1 MSSTGARTLS
11 LLSLLQ
17 RRRHW
22 AGPELASRLEV
33 SARTLR
39 RDVERLRDLGY
50 PVQATRGLDGGYRL
64 GPGAALPPLLL
75 DDEQAV
81 ALAVGLHTA
90 AATGATGTGEAS
102 VQALATLAQV
112 LPTRLR
118 RRVEALLAMTV
129 PGTWGSRGPAVS
141 SADLLL
147 LASACRDTERVR
159 FAYTSATG
167 DRTDREV
174 EPHRLV
180 ALGRRWYLVAYDLAR
195 QDWRSFR
202 LDRLAD
208 LTSTGVRARP
218 RALPATD
225 AAAFVRA
232 GVEASTERLPDPHR
246 VEVLVEAPVEVVAAA
261 VGRWGTTEDAGD
273 GRTRL
278 RMSADSLDWPCHAL
292 GVLPAEF
299 RVVEPPELVA
309 QLAEWAGRFSR
320 AAQAGEHGA

>member
-1 MSSTGARTLS
+1 VSSTGARTLS

-22 AGPELASRLEV
+22 SGPELAARLEV

-64 GPGAALPPLLL
+64 GAGAALPPLLL

-81 ALAVGLHTA
+81 ALAVGLHA
-90 AATGATGTGEAS
+90 AAASGATGTGEAS
-102 VQALATLAQV
+102 VRVLATLSQV
-112 LPTRLR
+112 LPARLR
-118 RRVEALLAMTV
+118 RRVEALVAMTV
-129 PGTWGSRGPAVS
+129 PAVWGSAGTAAPP
-141 SADLLL
+141 ADLLL
-147 LASACRDTERVR
+147 LATACRDGERVR
-159 FAYTSATG
+159 FGYTSATG
-167 DRTDREV
+167 ERTEREV

-180 ALGRRWYLVAYDLAR
+180 PLGRRWYLVAYDLVR

-202 LDRLAD
+202 LDRLTD
-208 LTSTGVRARP
+208 LARTGALARP
-218 RALPATD
+218 RELPAAD

-232 GVEASTERLPDPHR
+232 GMERVPEPYR
-246 VEVLVEAPVEVVAAA
+246 VEVLVDAPVAVVDAA

-292 GVLPAEF
+292 GTLPAEF
-299 RVVEPPELVA
+299 RVVAPPELVA
-309 QLAEWAGRFSR
+309 QLADWAGRFGR
-320 AAQAGEHGA
+320 AVDAATAG